1 MAGRGYRFAMNESLG
16 IDYPVL
22 TLDVADLAVQTAFWC
37 AAFGYEHKGGIAQYH
52 VLEDPTGTL
61 PKMLLQRV
69 GEVKSAKNRLHMDF
83 HVADVEA
90 QATRIEALGASRVRR
105 TEEFGIHWVTLLD
118 PEGNEFCLV
127 VS

>member
-1 MAGRGYRFAMNESLG
+1 MNESLG

-22 TLDVADLAVQTAFWC
+22 TLDVVDLDRQTAFWC

-52 VLEDPTGTL
+52 VLLDPTGTL

-69 GEVKSAKNRLHMDF
+69 AESKTAKNRLHMDF

-90 QATRIEALGASRVRR
+90 QANRVEALGAARVGR
-105 TEEFGIHWVTLLD
+105 TDEFGIHWVTLLD

-127 VS
+127 VT

>member
-1 MAGRGYRFAMNESLG
+1 MNENLG

-22 TLDVADLAVQTAFWC
+22 TLDVADLDKQTAFWC
-37 AAFGYEHKGGIAQYH
+37 AAFGYEHKGGAAQYH
-52 VLEDPTGTL
+52 VLLDPTETL

-69 GEVKSAKNRLHMDF
+69 PESKAAKNRLHMDF

-90 QATRIEALGASRVRR
+90 QATRIEALGATRVRR
-105 TEEFGIHWVTLLD
+105 TDEFGIHWVTLLD

>member
-1 MAGRGYRFAMNESLG
+1 MNESLG

-22 TLDVADLAVQTAFWC
+22 TLDVADLDRQTAFWC
-37 AAFGYEHKGGIAQYH
+37 AAFGYQHKGGVAQYH

-61 PKMLLQRV
+61 PKLLLQRV
-69 GEVKSAKNRLHMDF
+69 TESKTAKNRLHMDF

-90 QATRIEALGASRVRR
+90 QATRIEALGATRVRR

>member
-1 MAGRGYRFAMNESLG
+1 MNENLG

-22 TLDVADLAVQTAFWC
+22 TLDVVDLAIQTAFWC

-69 GEVKSAKNRLHMDF
+69 AESKTAKNRLHMDL

-90 QATRIEALGASRVRR
+90 QATRIEALGATRIRR

>member
-1 MAGRGYRFAMNESLG
+1 MVNENLG
-16 IDYPVL
+16 IEYPVL
-22 TLDVADLAVQTAFWC
+22 TLDVADLDRQTAFWC

-52 VLEDPTGTL
+52 VLLDPTGTL

-69 GEVKSAKNRLHMDF
+69 VESKSAKNRLHMDF
-83 HVADVEA
+83 HVGDVEA
-90 QATRIEALGASRVRR
+90 QATRIEALGATRVSR
-105 TEEFGIHWVTLLD
+105 TDEFGIHWVTLLD

>member
-1 MAGRGYRFAMNESLG
+1 MNESLG
-16 IDYPVL
+16 IESSVL
-22 TLDVADLAVQTAFWC
+22 TLDVTDLDGQTDFWC
-37 AAFGYEHKGGIAQYH
+37 AAFGYEHKGGVAQYH
-52 VLEDPTGTL
+52 VLLDPTGTL

-69 GEVKSAKNRLHMDF
+69 AEPKMAKNRLHIDF
-83 HVADVEA
+83 HVTDVEVHA
-90 QATRIEALGASRVRR
+90 ARVEALGATRVAR

>member
-1 MAGRGYRFAMNESLG
+1 MAGRGYRLGVNESLG

-22 TLDVADLAVQTAFWC
+22 TLDVADLERQTAFWC

-61 PKMLLQRV
+61 PKLLLQRV
-69 GEVKSAKNRLHMDF
+69 AEAKSAKNRLHMDF

-90 QATRIEALGASRVRR
+90 QAARIEGLGATRLGR

-127 VS
+127 VT

>member
-1 MAGRGYRFAMNESLG
+1 MNENLG
-16 IDYPVL
+16 IAYPVL
-22 TLDVADLAVQTAFWC
+22 TLDVSDLDRQTAFWC
-37 AAFGYEHKGGIAQYH
+37 AAFGYEHKGGVAQYH
-52 VLEDPTGTL
+52 VLLDPTETL

-69 GEVKSAKNRLHMDF
+69 PESKAAKNRLHIDF

-90 QATRIEALGASRVRR
+90 QAKRIEALGASRLSR
-105 TEEFGIHWVTLLD
+105 TDEFGIHWVTMLD